1 MKNLQFFL
9 IGILVVT
16 LICSGSSIGKKDSFT
31 VIPMDLNSV
40 KKIDIHSPKCIYKI
54 ALETKKESLLGNI
67 NNIFF
72 KGDTLFIYSTG
83 KLSAF
88 NNKGRFLFNVG
99 TKGRAAN
106 EYITLKSFFIKNG
119 DLFLHDWD
127 GRKLLR
133 FGSRNVFIEK
143 MDIRKEG
150 WMPDHIFPF
159 NDNLYVVKNTYGGE
173 QTRVPLISVYDKN
186 FNMLCSSSRIQKN
199 GSSLVDL
206 FFPYKNEVL
215 YWEILCDTIYSINK
229 SAAITPKYFV
239 DFGNRRLP
247 EKISGSDDLYTR
259 IEYVNKPEN
268 KDRYATMVSNVRE
281 DEKYLYFSFVYGY
294 GVINFARFDKKTGK
308 TDLFRLVDSQ
318 TNKNVKYT
326 YMTVLNGDIIVAAL
340 PDDDSGDNQVL
351 YRIRL

>member
-1 MKNLQFFL
+1 M
-9 IGILVVT
+9 
-16 LICSGSSIGKKDSFT
+16 
-31 VIPMDLNSV
+31 
-40 KKIDIHSPKCIYKI
+40 
-54 ALETKKESLLGNI
+54 
-67 NNIFF
+67 
-72 KGDTLFIYSTG
+72 
-83 KLSAF
+83 
-88 NNKGRFLFNVG
+88 
-99 TKGRAAN
+99 
-106 EYITLKSFFIKNG
+106 
-119 DLFLHDWD
+119 
-127 GRKLLR
+127 
-133 FGSRNVFIEK
+133 
-143 MDIRKEG
+143 
-150 WMPDHIFPF
+150 
-159 NDNLYVVKNTYGGE
+159 
-173 QTRVPLISVYDKN
+173 
-186 FNMLCSSSRIQKN
+186 QKN

-340 PDDDSGDNQVL
+340 LDDDSGDNQVL

>member
-1 MKNLQFFL
+1 MKNLQLFL
-9 IGILVVT
+9 VGIIIVT
-16 LICSGSSIGKKDSFT
+16 LFCSGSSTDKKDSFT
-31 VIPMDLNSV
+31 IIQMDLKNV
-40 KKIDIHSPKCIYKI
+40 KTIDIHSPKCINKI
-54 ALETKKESLLGNI
+54 ALETKKESLLGNL

-99 TKGRAAN
+99 AKGRAAN
-106 EYITLKSFFIKNG
+106 EYLTLKSFFIKNG

-159 NDNLYVVKNTYGGE
+159 NDNLYVVRNTYGGE

-186 FNMLCSSSRIQKN
+186 FNMLSSSSRIQKN

-206 FFPYKNEVL
+206 FFPYKSEVL

-239 DFGNRRLP
+239 DFGSSRVP
-247 EKISGSDDLYTR
+247 EKISGSDDLYDR

-268 KDRYATMVSNVRE
+268 KGQYATMVGNVRE

-294 GVINFARFDKKTGK
+294 GIIHFARFDKKTGK
-308 TDLFRLVDSQ
+308 AELFRLIDSQ
-318 TNKNVKYT
+318 TKKNIKFT
-326 YMTVLNGDIIVAAL
+326 YMTVQNGDIIVATL
-340 PDDDSGDNQVL
+340 LDDDHGDNQVL